1 VYQKVIVVKW
11 LPPEWRS
18 MGPNERI
25 YKEAVR
31 PVVQPSQGVTATCK
45 WLLKIWLIL
54 GHSFYPS
61 DDLDFWPFDH
71 EIGVQCRPWYGQP
84 SRQFLCL
91 YDFPFELW
99 ANTCQMREVITLSFD
114 LWRHRACRWCESSYS
129 KCEVRGPSHS
139 EDMAD
144 FRSWR

>member
-1 VYQKVIVVKW
+1 
-11 LPPEWRS
+11 

-61 DDLDFWPFDH
+61 DDLSTMKLVCNVARGTDNLPANF
-71 EIGVQCRPWYGQP
+71 CAYMTSRSSYGQT
-84 SRQFLCL
+84 R
-91 YDFPFELW
+91 
-99 ANTCQMREVITLSFD
+99 V
-114 LWRHRACRWCESSYS
+114 
-129 KCEVRGPSHS
+129 KCVKL
-139 EDMAD
+139 
-144 FRSWR
+144 